1 MLTIRHL
8 HISHNAPYLL
18 PQILHNLCFLFLL
31 RFTAIQREIE
41 NNAYGKCCGA
51 NKVQYGRCVSGVS
64 PETFWLSQQD
74 ILLSVVV
81 DIWLYLHKWQLIL
94 TMSYPVDTGELGSH
108 LKYIQVNTWKC
119 MMFDMIGHSWCT
131 FQMADQ
137 HHWLESE
144 DKRFLPRS
152 V

>member
-41 NNAYGKCCGA
+41 NNAYGKCWGV
-51 NKVQYGRCVSGVS
+51 NKVQYGRCVSGVY

-131 FQMADQ
+131 FQIADQ

-144 DKRFLPRS
+144 DKRFLQRS

>member
-41 NNAYGKCCGA
+41 NNAYGKCWGV
-51 NKVQYGRCVSGVS
+51 NKVQYGRCVSGVY

-81 DIWLYLHKWQLIL
+81 DIWFYLHKWQLIL

-144 DKRFLPRS
+144 DKRFLQRS

>member
-41 NNAYGKCCGA
+41 NNAYGKCWGA
-51 NKVQYGRCVSGVS
+51 NKVQYGTCVSGVS

-108 LKYIQVNTWKC
+108 LKYIPVNTWKC

-144 DKRFLPRS
+144 DKRFLQRS

>member
-41 NNAYGKCCGA
+41 NNAYGKCWGV
-51 NKVQYGRCVSGVS
+51 NKVQYGRCVSGVY

-81 DIWLYLHKWQLIL
+81 DIWFYLHKWQLIL

-131 FQMADQ
+131 FQIADQ

-144 DKRFLPRS
+144 DKRFLQRS